1 MATNKKQKAQRTKF
15 AKLVAGLKESISKK
29 QTELDAAG
37 LQRKALSPEI
47 VDELREGVTA
57 IFPDAD
63 EEMLLAVM
71 QMIVDVLSEELPD
84 SEEPEDRAMDDDDDK
99 QEDEEE
105 EKQIAALTEQVVQ
118 MGKDN
123 NELIKDVSEVVQL
136 THKVFDQLSVEHKS
150 VTEFE
155 KRMAAMEKKIGERPR
170 RASQA
175 TETELDPESKLA
187 KDLKNKQQDLSDVP
201 EGMKSM
207 FAPSQEGAQN
217 NA

>member
-1 MATNKKQKAQRTKF
+1 MATKTKEKSLRNEF
-15 AKLVAGLKESISKK
+15 AKLLSGARSAISKK
-29 QTELDAAG
+29 QAELDAAG

-84 SEEPEDRAMDDDDDK
+84 SEEPEDRAMDDEDDK
-99 QEDEEE
+99 QEDEDEDE
-105 EKQIAALTEQVVQ
+105 EKQVAALTEQVAQ
-118 MGKDN
+118 MGKAYNDF
-123 NELIKDVSEVVQL
+123 IKDASEVLQMNIDS
-136 THKVFDQLSVEHKS
+136 HKAMSDERKS
-150 VTEFE
+150 YTDFE
-155 KRMAAMEKKIGERPR
+155 KRMAVMEKKIGGRSR

-175 TETELDPESKLA
+175 SETELDPESKLA

-201 EGMKSM
+201 EAFKDMYS
-207 FAPSQEGAQN
+207 PSQEGAQ
-217 NA
+217 